1 MASAEM
7 TIATR
12 EPAKRSV
19 LLAMASRFGM
29 EAAAFEATVRATCG
43 CAGATRE
50 EFAAFLL
57 VANEYG
63 LNPVT
68 REIYAFPKKGGGIQ
82 PIVGVDGWMRMANA
96 HPEFDGLE
104 VDFEHDDSG
113 KLLSATARVH
123 RKDRTHAVV
132 VTEYLAECYRNTD
145 PWKMPHRMLRHKAA
159 IQGIRY
165 AFGFAGIMEPD
176 EAEGIVERA
185 APTPE
190 PRAVQA
196 LPVLSDAEFERQLPA
211 WRAAVE
217 SGKKT
222 ADQVLSIARVR
233 WSLTAGQEAAIL
245 FAGQHVA
252 PDGEIVDAAELAP
265 ADRGDAWEPPHADY
279 VENAIRGLG
288 KEGA

>member
-1 MASAEM
+1 MSSAEM

-82 PIVGVDGWMRMANA
+82 PIVGVDGWIRMAQA

-104 VDFEHDDSG
+104 VDFQHDDAG
-113 KLLSATARVH
+113 KLLSATARVR
-123 RKDRTHAVV
+123 RKDRSHPVV

-176 EAEGIVERA
+176 EAEGMVERA
-185 APTPE
+185 TPTPE

-196 LPVLSDAEFERQLPA
+196 LPMLADAEFDRQLPTWQTA
-211 WRAAVE
+211 IE

-222 ADQVLSIARVR
+222 ADQVLAMARTR
-233 WSLTAGQEAAIL
+233 WTLTGGQEAATL
-245 FAGQHVA
+245 YAGQPVA
-252 PDGEIVDAAELAP
+252 ADGEILDAVP

-279 VENAIRGLG
+279 VEKALRGQT
-288 KEGA
+288 EGGAA

>member
-1 MASAEM
+1 MSSAEM

-12 EPAKRSV
+12 EPPKRSV

-104 VDFEHDDSG
+104 VDFQHDDAG

-123 RKDRTHAVV
+123 RRDRSHPVV

-176 EAEGIVERA
+176 EAEGMVERA
-185 APTPE
+185 TPTPE

-196 LPVLSDAEFERQLPA
+196 LPMLSDAELHANLPA
-211 WRAAVE
+211 WERAVT
-217 SGKKT
+217 SGKRT
-222 ADQVLSIARVR
+222 PDEVLAMARTR
-233 WSLTAGQEAAIL
+233 WTLTAGQEAAIL
-245 FAGQHVA
+245 FAGQPVA
-252 PDGEIVDAAELAP
+252 ADGEILDAVPAE
-265 ADRGDAWEPPHADY
+265 RGDAWEPTD
-279 VENAIRGLG
+279 ET
-288 KEGA
+288 EGGA